1 MPVIERPPELNSTV
15 SRHQAEPEGPNLR
28 TLKPP
33 FEVWIVGYTRVFPQ
47 AYAPKA
53 SVTRRE
59 DCFGVEDVPLVEREP
74 VAAQDSE
81 SLIGE
86 FLAFAPLAGQDVIQA
101 ELQKR
106 SDEMAARGCSDSNLV
121 DEPPCTLPQVA

>member
-1 MPVIERPPELNSTV
+1 MWAR
-15 SRHQAEPEGPNLR
+15 
-28 TLKPP
+28 
-33 FEVWIVGYTRVFPQ
+33 TRVFPQ

-59 DCFGVEDVPLVEREP
+59 DCFGMDVPLVEREP

-86 FLAFAPLAGQDVIQA
+86 FLAFAPLAGQEVIQA

-121 DEPPCTLPQVA
+121 DEPPCALPQVAEPIP